1 MSPKDHT
8 MPKHDLRPEFDWADP
23 FYLSEQLSE
32 EERMVQDT
40 ARQYAQGKLMPRIIE
55 ANRKGEFDPAIM
67 REMGE
72 RPQETRSRY
81 GVGGQIEQRG
91 H

>member
-67 REMGE
+67 RETTD
-72 RPQETRSRY
+72 TRLSGRS
-81 GVGGQIEQRG
+81 GAQLRTNR
-91 H
+91 